1 MQRNTD
7 FNDVAIVT
15 VKGNGYEIYFCDMR
29 GNETMNKMENTNL
42 NKKNWISTLM

>member
-1 MQRNTD
+1 MQKTTD
-7 FNDVAIVT
+7 FNDVAIAT
-15 VKGNGYEIYFCDMR
+15 MKENGYEIYFCDMR